1 MALPI
6 HQHKHIAAWQSSG
19 LSQVAYC
26 RQHQLNSKTFANWLR
41 AYRTQSV
48 AAVASTVSVQ
58 RHHLTIFN
66 ALNYPQTF
74 FERITNGITDTSA

>member
-1 MALPI
+1 M
-6 HQHKHIAAWQSSG
+6 KEYQS
-19 LSQVAYC
+19 L
-26 RQHQLNSKTFANWLR
+26 
-41 AYRTQSV
+41 
-48 AAVASTVSVQ
+48 TVSVQ